1 MPSLLATGQRLG
13 SADFGPFYILIKLGP
28 FYLLITKARAKERPS
43 RGGGLVGCQVRIEIP
58 HSVQCISR
66 NIYIER

>member
-13 SADFGPFYILIKLGP
+13 SADFGAFYILIKLGP

-43 RGGGLVGCQVRIEIP
+43 RGGVGGL
-58 HSVQCISR
+58 SSAD
-66 NIYIER
+66 